1 MNIKSKIKSM
11 SNISAST
18 MSTMKMACAG
28 KFNGG
33 VFALFSGYLLKI
45 IYLLPMIFLWRSFA
59 ESGAD
64 LGGFTLSRLLTYTCV
79 SAKLSEQLNVW
90 TDASSWNYDG
100 HLINLYMRPQSIF
113 GQIIFRTVGGWM
125 PELLMFSLPLAV
137 ILPFFGVDIIPATAW
152 FLPCLILSVSL
163 GFAVDTLF
171 VCLSIRMK
179 NTEWQITCFRR
190 AISAVLSGAVIPFD
204 LLPFGMGGVFRLLPF
219 GSMASAPLTLFV
231 GTAEP
236 FNIILFQVIWNIV
249 LWPAAI
255 LIFSKSRERI
265 VSYGG

>member
-1 MNIKSKIKSM
+1 MNIKPMSAFSFFSKI
-11 SNISAST
+11 SAI
-18 MSTMKMACAG
+18 STMKMSCTG
-28 KFNGG
+28 KLNGG
-33 VFALFSGYLLKI
+33 IFALFSGYILKI

-59 ESGAD
+59 AGGAD

-79 SAKLSEQLNVW
+79 SAMLSEQLNVW

-137 ILPFFGVDIIPATAW
+137 ILPFFGVNIIPATIW

-236 FNIILFQVIWNIV
+236 FNIILLQVIWNII
-249 LWPAAI
+249 LWAAAI
-255 LIFSKSRERI
+255 LIFGKSRERI